1 MPTETRATEL
11 PTFASLEEI
20 EAYEKVPLAE
30 RGLPGTTFEALTVGS
45 QIAPRSPAL
54 SFFLQGADYERPFV
68 LSHRQFL
75 QQIIRTANLF
85 HRLGIG
91 RGDAVAFLLP
101 NLPETHFVI
110 WGGEATGIAFAVNP
124 MLDAGA
130 IRDLLAAGRTK
141 WLVALGQ
148 TPGADI
154 WEKVTDI
161 APSLPDLEGI
171 LTVSVAPY
179 LRGFTGAAMRL
190 LDRLRPNRIPG
201 WSKPVLGFRRELAR
215 ERGDALACAPP
226 KPGDVSS
233 YFCTGGTTGAPKIAR
248 RTHFAEVYDGWALQT
263 MTSPAVGPGDAVFC
277 GLPLF
282 HVNAQIITGLA
293 AWSRGG
299 HVVLASAQG
308 YRGKGVISNFWA
320 IAERYRIMTFSGVP
334 TVYSALL
341 QQPIAGRDISSV
353 KFAICGA
360 APMPVELFRKFER
373 ATHVR
378 IVEGYGSTEGTC
390 ASSGNPMAAS
400 PRIGSIGLRLPYQD
414 MRAVIVGEDGGFERF
429 ADTDEVGVICI
440 KGPNVFAGYLDAAQT
455 AKAFVEI
462 DGEAWLNTGDLA
474 RQDAD
479 GYFWMTGRKK
489 ELIIRGGHNIDPRII
504 EEALQK
510 HPDVAIAA
518 AVGRP
523 DAHAGEVPVAY
534 VQLIEGATASE
545 EALAAHAQ
553 AEIGERAAWP
563 KHIHVLP
570 QLPLTQIGKVHKP
583 SLIMREIESVVR
595 EEARKGCVALTSVDV
610 RQDSKQGVT
619 ATIVVED
626 DTGTLQKALG
636 AFTFVTEIR
645 QTGPV
650 QGSERYRQVTPTP
663 KTLIQAATKPVMHQP
678 PDPFGRVR
686 FLARALLT

>member
-1 MPTETRATEL
+1 MRTEVPEL
-11 PTFASLEEI
+11 PALSSLAEI
-20 EAYEKVPLAE
+20 EAYEKVPIAD
-30 RGLPGTTFEALTVGS
+30 RGLPGTTFEALSIGS
-45 QIAPRSPAL
+45 QIAPQSPAL
-54 SFFLQGADYERPFV
+54 SFFLQGTDFERPFV
-68 LSHRQFL
+68 LNHGQFL
-75 QQIIRTANLF
+75 QQIIRAANLF
-85 HRLGIG
+85 RRLGIG

-110 WGGEATGIAFAVNP
+110 WGGEAAGIAFAVNP
-124 MLDAGA
+124 MLDAGPT
-130 IRDLLAAGRTK
+130 RELLGAGRAK
-141 WLVALGQ
+141 WLVALGP

-154 WEKVTDI
+154 WDKVTEI
-161 APSLPDLEGI
+161 APDLPDLQGI

-179 LRGFTGAAMRL
+179 LRGFSGVAMRA

-201 WSKPVLGFRRELAR
+201 WDKPVLDFRRERAR
-215 ERGDALACAPP
+215 ERGDALECEPP
-226 KPGDVSS
+226 KPDDVSS
-233 YFCTGGTTGAPKIAR
+233 YFCTGGTTGAPKIAK

-263 MTSPAVGPGDAVFC
+263 MTTPSVGPGDAVFC

-308 YRGKGVISNFWA
+308 YRGKGVIRNFWA
-320 IAERYRIMTFSGVP
+320 IAERYKIMTFSGVP
-334 TVYSALL
+334 TVYSTLL
-341 QQPIAGRDISSV
+341 QQPVAGRDISSV

-360 APMPVELFRKFER
+360 APMPVELFRNFER
-373 ATHVR
+373 ATDVR

-390 ASSGNPMAAS
+390 ASSANPMGAS

-414 MRAVIVGEDGGFERF
+414 MRAVILAEDGGFERF
-429 ADTDEVGVICI
+429 AETDEVGVICI
-440 KGPNVFAGYLDAAQT
+440 KGPNVFVGYLDPAQT

-462 DGEAWLNTGDLA
+462 GGEAWMNTGDLA
-474 RQDAD
+474 RQDVD

-489 ELIIRGGHNIDPRII
+489 ELIIRGGHNIDPKII

-510 HPDVAIAA
+510 HPAVAMSA

-545 EALAAHAQ
+545 DVLVAHAQ

-583 SLIMREIESVVR
+583 TLIMQEIESVVR
-595 EEARKGCVALTSVDV
+595 EEARKGGVALASVEV
-610 RQDSKQGVT
+610 RQDSKKGTT
-619 ATIVVED
+619 ATILVQGDSE
-626 DTGTLQKALG
+626 LLEKALG
-636 AFTFVTEIR
+636 AFAFATEIR
-645 QTGPV
+645 QAGAEEA
-650 QGSERYRQVTPTP
+650 S
-663 KTLIQAATKPVMHQP
+663 
-678 PDPFGRVR
+678 
-686 FLARALLT
+686 